1 MADIYR
7 LQINADDLKGLLSSL
22 SSAQNVLKDINTQLN
37 QSGTSLNEAST
48 RLNRDMKGLGTQIKR
63 NVLTPLQEGYKT
75 AKNIVMALGLAAAGA
90 VSLSLGSQE
99 KKAEAEQGG
108 VSVAQQRAF
117 EYAQKQ
123 NPHFK
128 SLSLS
133 HLQNV
138 LGDWDN
144 NAIETLG
151 LNRAELKALDGKGAM
166 DKVMQEVSRVIKQ
179 SGGSVSKTFADAVKE
194 LTGLNVQNKATQN
207 AILNDGYSQFNKD
220 FAEGVKIWQNIDLS
234 STNRELNKFWE
245 QLKAFGM
252 GIAQELAPMLNQGLK
267 TLQNMLD
274 KLRVWIKGDA
284 GQKAI
289 KTLNSIGSSL
299 IKIGSELAPYFMQ
312 GLQVIASALEGAAD
326 FLNDP
331 KSFIKSKGVS
341 FKEFVKDMWDGDLA
355 KLRGYGKNDWTGE
368 YDNSHLDKLVAHA
381 RALATQKHEVNVT
394 LRYERGD
401 VAGQFAINVGGAN

>member
-138 LGDWDN
+138 IGDWDN

-179 SGGSVSKTFADAVKE
+179 SGGNVSKTFADAVKE

-220 FAEGVKIWQNIDLS
+220 FAEGAKIWQNIDLS
-234 STNRELNKFWE
+234 STNRELNKLWE

-252 GIAQELAPMLNQGLK
+252 GIAHELAPMLNQGLK

-284 GQKAI
+284 GKKAI
-289 KTLNSIGSSL
+289 ETLNSIGSSL

-312 GLQVIASALEGAAD
+312 GLQVIASALEGVAD

-331 KSFIKSKGVS
+331 IK
-341 FKEFVKDMWDGDLA
+341 FVKAGGKSLVNVMGDFKDGAMA
-355 KLRGYGKNDWTGE
+355 KMQGYGKDKYGN
-368 YDNSHLDKLVAHA
+368 YDNSSIDKIEAYA
-381 RALATQKHEVNVT
+381 KALTTQKHEVNVT
-394 LRYERGD
+394 LRNERGD
-401 VAGQFAINVGGAN
+401 VAGQFAINVGGGAN